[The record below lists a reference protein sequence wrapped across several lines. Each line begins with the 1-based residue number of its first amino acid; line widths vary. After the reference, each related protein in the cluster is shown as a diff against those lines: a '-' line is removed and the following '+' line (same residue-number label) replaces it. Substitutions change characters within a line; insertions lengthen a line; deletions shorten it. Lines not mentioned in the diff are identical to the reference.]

1 MSVKDS
7 PQARRSGT
15 QIDKGVGLIVTN
27 GRATGKEPSQKKS
40 VERRRR

>member
-15 QIDKGVGLIVTN
+15 QIDKGVGLIVAN
-27 GRATGKEPSQKKS
+27 DRPTGKEPSRKKI
-40 VERRRR
+40 VRRRQ